1 MTKNEKRQSPEQDK
15 AEQKKWLIFV
25 CVALGVFMSTLDSSI
40 VNIALP
46 YIMQDMGTGL
56 ETIQWVVVVYLL
68 TISSLLL
75 TFGRLSDIRGKR
87 VVYTGGFI
95 IFTLGSL
102 LCATAITPFF
112 LIVSRIVQ
120 ACGAAMLMACSP
132 ALIVDTFPAKERG
145 KALGMVGAVVAAG
158 LTAGPVAGG
167 ILLDLF
173 TWRFIFYIN
182 IPIGIGATLAGFMI
196 LRGTGADHA
205 NLEPM
210 DKTGSLLLAISLVC
224 LLAVLTHLNQWSFFS
239 AKTMGLL
246 LASAMAGLGFI
257 WNESRTPHPLFDPAL
272 LRIRLFVLPVI
283 TSAIL
288 FGALFVIVFM
298 MPFFLVHPCG
308 LSASGAGLIMI
319 TPFVLLFFIAPMSGA
334 LYNRTGSR
342 FPCTLGMALLAL
354 ALFSF
359 TRIDP
364 SSGTAAVV
372 WRLALAGTGI
382 SLFVSPNS
390 AAAMGA
396 IPANRRG
403 IASAAVA
410 TARNL
415 GMVVGV
421 ALAGL
426 IFTGTFTSL
435 NHGIPFKTYTPDVEP
450 FFMAG
455 FHRAMAAGALMACL
469 GAVLSFLRGN
479 DRPDNG

>member
-1 MTKNEKRQSPEQDK
+1 MTINERKENP
-15 AEQKKWLIFV
+15 EQKKWLIFV

-46 YIMQDMGTGL
+46 YIMQDLGTGI

-75 TFGRLSDIRGKR
+75 PFGRLSDIRGKR

-95 IFTLGSL
+95 IFTLGSF
-102 LCATAITPFF
+102 LCAAAINPLF
-112 LIVSRIVQ
+112 LIISRAVQ

-132 ALIVDTFPAKERG
+132 ALIVDTFPERERG

-167 ILLDLF
+167 ILLELF

-182 IPIGIGATLAGFMI
+182 IPIGIGATIAGFII
-196 LRGTGADHA
+196 LRGTRADHG

-210 DKTGSLLLAISLVC
+210 DKTGSLLLAVSLVC
-224 LLAVLTHLNQWSFFS
+224 LLTVITHLNDWSFLS
-239 AKTMGLL
+239 ARTMGFL
-246 LASAMAGLGFI
+246 LASLMAGLGFI
-257 WNESRTPHPLFDPAL
+257 WNEIRSPYPLFDPSL
-272 LRIRLFVLPVI
+272 LKIRLFVLPVI
-283 TSAIL
+283 ASAIL
-288 FGALFVIVFM
+288 FGALFIIVFM

-308 LSASGAGLIMI
+308 LTASGAGLVMI
-319 TPFVLLFFIAPMSGA
+319 TPFVLLFFISPVAGA

-342 FPCTLGMALLAL
+342 LPCTLGMALLAL

-359 TRIDP
+359 TRIDAC
-364 SSGTAAVV
+364 SGTTAVV
-372 WRLALAGTGI
+372 WRLALAGMGI

-390 AAAMGA
+390 TAAMGA

-435 NHGIPFKTYTPDVEP
+435 NHGIPFKIYTPDVKP

-455 FHRAMAAGALMACL
+455 FHRAMAAGSLMACL
-469 GAVLSFLRGN
+469 GGVLSFLRG
-479 DRPDNG
+479 DDWPGE